1 MAVCAHCDGPME
13 GKSTQGYRYYVC
25 AKHNEQAEL
34 CPKARPIPAN
44 MMEETVLHT
53 LLSHV
58 LRYDYLQGLLDWTN
72 EQLNSGLEELTLR
85 INKTRQELAEAE
97 RLALKMTRNFGTMET
112 PTRTAERALR
122 EQDDLVA
129 RLQIELAALEQELAN
144 SCITASREDIERY
157 VEQARAMIDRAEFFD
172 LREVCEQLCSRIV
185 MRKDECRIELHF
197 PIL

>member
-1 MAVCAHCDGPME
+1 
-13 GKSTQGYRYYVC
+13 
-25 AKHNEQAEL
+25 
-34 CPKARPIPAN
+34 